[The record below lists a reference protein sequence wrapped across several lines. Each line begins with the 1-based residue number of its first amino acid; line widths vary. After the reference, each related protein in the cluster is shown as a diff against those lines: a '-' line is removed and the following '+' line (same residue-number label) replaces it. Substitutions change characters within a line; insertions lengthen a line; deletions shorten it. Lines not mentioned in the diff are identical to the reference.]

1 MKRVI
6 NLKECGQQGMVMLIV
21 LMVLM
26 AVSMLS
32 MASMLVVGTDL
43 KISGHYKRSAQAF
56 WAAEAGVQKALGELR
71 DNRDFVGDLGSDSL
85 SNDATFSVEVVEL
98 SSFLKRVIA
107 TGRIGSSV
115 KRLEVIVNVDS
126 AFESA
131 INAGGD
137 VILDGKPRISSEGV
151 RVNGN
156 AYLNLDAGT
165 PELNLYMPSSSTLT
179 VDGDT
184 TDLHRLEK
192 EAMDLAAIKLTDEQ
206 WYEIAQ
212 TANRNSYYD
221 NDGQFGTADT
231 SVTISDLDFDDI
243 PEGPDGHR
251 TIFVDGDVY
260 INGQLSGI
268 GTIVASGKIICE
280 GDFRAN
286 PSTTPTVSMIAK
298 DDVLLNF
305 DTEAMSMLNGLVYTE
320 GDYELH
326 GKIKY
331 WGVVTAFG
339 SVTIQNPSEFTN
351 NNSANYWYTY
361 SSAYNVISDPV
372 DILSWTEMTQ

>member
-1 MKRVI
+1 MKRDI
-6 NLKECGQQGMVMLIV
+6 DLREYGQQGMVMLIV

-71 DNRDFVGDLGSDSL
+71 DNRDFVGDLGGDTL
-85 SNDATFSVEVVEL
+85 SNDAAFTVEVVQL
-98 SSFLKRVIA
+98 SSYLKRVIA
-107 TGRIGSSV
+107 SGRIGTSV

-131 INAGGD
+131 LNAGGD
-137 VILDGKPRISSEGV
+137 IILDGKPRISSEGV

-179 VDGDT
+179 AEGDT
-184 TDLHRLEK
+184 TELHRLEK
-192 EAMDLAAIKLTDEQ
+192 EPMDLSAIRLTDEQ

-212 TANRNSYYD
+212 SANRNAYYD
-221 NDGQFGTADT
+221 SDGRFGTGDT
-231 SVTISDLDFDDI
+231 NISVTNLDFDDI

-251 TIFVDGDVY
+251 TIFVDGDVH
-260 INGQLSGI
+260 ISGELSGI

-280 GDFRAN
+280 GDFHAN
-286 PSTTPTVSMIAK
+286 AGGTPTVSMIAK

-305 DTEAMSMLNGLVYTE
+305 DTEAMSQLNGLVYTE

-326 GKIKY
+326 GKIKF

-351 NNSANYWYTY
+351 NNCANYWYTY

-372 DILSWTEMTQ
+372 DILSWTEVTP